1 MDLRR
6 RKILYPAELSV
17 NLRREACER
26 EIQSRV
32 RRNEDT
38 QVEHEDG
45 NEDEGKC
52 ETEEE
57 GRMLV
62 LEARKGRGK
71 LKESARRSDGT
82 QVRIFT

>member
-32 RRNEDT
+32 RRNKDT

-52 ETEEE
+52 KTEEE

-62 LEARKGRGK
+62 LGA
-71 LKESARRSDGT
+71 
-82 QVRIFT
+82 